1 MKTLNPLTYVK
12 VTIIAIVVVLL
23 MNLGFSVSNAFA
35 SESRLNEQIR
45 LTQGMLASI
54 SSNKKGDKFEMNT
67 VILQENTDFTTSEA
81 TKLATTFNHLTLE
94 EQQSLLHQL
103 SENPNARVAPII
115 LWAAG
120 IVGGWLATKLL
131 DWGATKFCKTYR
143 NYNSAT
149 KLVCDVIG

>member
-23 MNLGFSVSNAFA
+23 MNLGFSVPNAFA

-103 SENPNARVAPII
+103 SENSNARVAPII

-120 IVGGWLATKLL
+120 IVGGWLATKL
-131 DWGATKFCKTYR
+131 
-143 NYNSAT
+143 
-149 KLVCDVIG
+149 VCDVIG